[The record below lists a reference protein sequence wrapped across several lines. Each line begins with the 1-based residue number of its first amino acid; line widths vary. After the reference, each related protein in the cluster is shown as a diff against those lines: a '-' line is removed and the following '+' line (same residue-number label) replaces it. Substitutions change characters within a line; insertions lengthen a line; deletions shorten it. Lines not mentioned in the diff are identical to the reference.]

1 MENEIVVGV
10 DVAKDHL
17 DLYWHPSGERLT
29 VPNSAPAHREIAERL
44 SVDKPK
50 LIVLEATGG
59 FEAPLV
65 AVLASA
71 QLPVVVANP
80 RQVRDFAKA
89 TGRLA
94 KTDAMDAKVLAL
106 FGEAVKPEVR
116 SVPDPTARALRALVD
131 RRRQLIEML
140 TAERNRLALAQGAVR
155 KDLQAHID
163 WLETRLGRIE
173 DELQQ
178 AISASPVWREKEN
191 LLKSVPGI
199 GDVTACTLLAE
210 LPELGQLN
218 RRKIAALVGVA
229 PFNRDSGAFRGSRSI
244 RGGRASVRTVL
255 YMAALAASRHNPLI
269 RAFYQRLRA
278 SGKRAKVA
286 LVACMRKLLSIL
298 NVMVKNNSTWG
309 FAHA

>member
-1 MENEIVVGV
+1 MEKEIVVGV

-17 DLYWHPSGERLT
+17 DVYWHPSGERLT
-29 VPNSAPAHREIAERL
+29 VPNSIAGHREIAQRL
-44 SVDKPK
+44 ASDEAK

-65 AVLASA
+65 GVLASA
-71 QLPVVVANP
+71 QLPVVVVNP

-116 SVPDPTARALRALVD
+116 PLADPTAKALQALVD
-131 RRRQLIEML
+131 RRRQIIEML
-140 TAERNRLALAQGAVR
+140 TAERNRLALAQGAVK

-163 WLETRLGRIE
+163 WLMSRLGKI
-173 DELQQ
+173 DGELKE
-178 AISASPVWREKEN
+178 AINGSPVWREKEN
-191 LLKSVPGI
+191 LLRSVPGI

-210 LPELGQLN
+210 LPELGKLN

-244 RGGRASVRTVL
+244 RGGRSSVRTAL
-255 YMAALAASRHNPLI
+255 YMAVLAASRHNPLI

-278 SGKRAKVA
+278 NGKRAKVA
-286 LVACMRKLLSIL
+286 LVACMRKLLGIL
-298 NVMVKNNSTWG
+298 NVMLKTNTHWG

>member
-1 MENEIVVGV
+1 MEKEIVVGV

-17 DLYWHPSGERLT
+17 DVYWHPSGVRLA
-29 VPNSAPAHREIAERL
+29 VPNSIQGHRELADRL
-44 SVDKPK
+44 SAEPLK

-59 FEAPLV
+59 YEAPLV
-65 AVLASA
+65 AALASA

-80 RQVRDFAKA
+80 RQVRDFARA

-116 SVPDPTARALRALVD
+116 QMPDPTAKALRALVD

-140 TAERNRLALAQGAVR
+140 TAERNRSALAQGAVR
-155 KDLQAHID
+155 KDLQAHIE
-163 WLETRLGRIE
+163 WLARRLDGI
-173 DELQQ
+173 DGELKK
-178 AISASPVWREKEN
+178 AIHESPVWREKEN
-191 LLKSVPGI
+191 LLLSVPGI

-210 LPELGQLN
+210 LPELGRLN

-229 PFNRDSGAFRGSRSI
+229 PFNRDSGSFRGSRSI
-244 RGGRASVRTVL
+244 RGGRASVRTAL
-255 YMAALAASRHNPLI
+255 YMAVLAASRFNPRI

-278 SGKRAKVA
+278 NGKRAKVA
-286 LVACMRKLLSIL
+286 LVACMRKLLGIL
-298 NVMVKNNSTWG
+298 NVMLKNNTAWG
-309 FAHA
+309 FANA

>member
-1 MENEIVVGV
+1 MEKEIVVGV

-17 DLYWHPSGERLT
+17 DVYWHPSEERLT
-29 VPNSAPAHREIAERL
+29 VPNSITGHREIAQRL
-44 SVDKPK
+44 ASDGAK

-65 AVLASA
+65 GVLASA
-71 QLPVVVANP
+71 QLPVVVVNP

-116 SVPDPTARALRALVD
+116 SLPDPTAKALQALVD
-131 RRRQLIEML
+131 RRRQIIEML
-140 TAERNRLALAQGAVR
+140 TAERNRLALAQGAVK

-163 WLETRLGRIE
+163 WLMSRLGKID
-173 DELQQ
+173 DELKE
-178 AISASPVWREKEN
+178 AINESPVWREKEN
-191 LLKSVPGI
+191 LLRSVPGI

-210 LPELGQLN
+210 LPELGKLN

-244 RGGRASVRTVL
+244 RGGRSSVRTAL
-255 YMAALAASRHNPLI
+255 YMAVLAASRHNPLI
-269 RAFYQRLRA
+269 KAFYQRLRA
-278 SGKRAKVA
+278 NGKRAKVA
-286 LVACMRKLLSIL
+286 LVACMRKLLGIL
-298 NVMVKNNSTWG
+298 NVMLKTNTHWG